1 MIIFI
6 LTGIALPTWFL
17 LLGFAETGALP
28 KGKLTKYFGI
38 NRVRGVEEYRVE
50 DYYG

>member
-1 MIIFI
+1 MMIFI
-6 LTGIALPTWFL
+6 LIGLALPTWFL

-28 KGKLTKYFGI
+28 KGKLTKYLGI